1 MGPLRSAV
9 VATCRALAPRVSLP
23 TADVVEAVAAR
34 MLATPSLVVAGPVSS
49 GKSTLVNAL
58 VGRRVA
64 PTGAG
69 ECTGLTAHY
78 VRGPADRLDVVLTD
92 GTRRPLPLAADGR
105 VPAAVGDRLGVRVE
119 DVDHLL
125 VTLTSAALDGLTVI
139 DTPGTGSA
147 RRRGGPAG
155 GPAGGSR
162 ADAALVVLP
171 ATAHAGDLD
180 VLPGPAAHGPAGVV
194 AVLGRADT
202 VGPDDGRELAVALG
216 RRLGDRVGPVT
227 PVIGLLAETAVT
239 GALRAEDVGALRVL
253 AGADPA
259 VLEVALLDAELFT
272 TAELPL
278 PVEVRARLLELLD
291 LRGLAL
297 GLALLRA
304 DAAAGVGELCE
315 ALLAASGLATLVG
328 RLRDEVRART
338 DLHAATAGVRELTEL
353 GEALA
358 RAEAQEASADTGT
371 DTGTETGAGR
381 SGEGIRV
388 ADAAAALARREA
400 FTERA
405 LLAARARLWAGALG
419 LPAELLDEVDRLAAP
434 APPDVRLG
442 RAGAGAVELAGH
454 AARRAAWWRAY
465 GSWGSPRRIA
475 DLAHVVHRTYAGLW
489 RDLTV
494 GRSA

>member
-23 TADVVEAVAAR
+23 TADAVEAVASR

-78 VRGPADRLDVVLTD
+78 VRGPADRLDVVLVD
-92 GTRRPLPLAADGR
+92 GTRRPLPLAAGGR

-119 DVDHLL
+119 DVDHLV
-125 VTLTSAALDGLTVI
+125 VTLTSAALDGLTVV

-147 RRRGGPAG
+147 RRPDGVSGA
-155 GPAGGSR
+155 R

-202 VGPDDGRELAVALG
+202 VSDDDGRELAVELG

-239 GALRAEDVGALRVL
+239 GALRAEDVGALRIL

-272 TAELPL
+272 TAQLPV
-278 PVEVRARLLELLD
+278 PVEVRVRLLELLD

-315 ALLAASGLATLVG
+315 VLLAASGLATLVG

-338 DLHAATAGVRELTEL
+338 DLHAAAAGVRELAAL
-353 GEALA
+353 GESLV
-358 RAEAQEASADTGT
+358 RAEAQEAT
-371 DTGTETGAGR
+371 DTADAPGR
-381 SGEGIRV
+381 GEAARV
-388 ADAAAALARREA
+388 ADAAAVLARREA

-405 LLAARARLWAGALG
+405 LLAARARLRAGSVG

-434 APPDVRLG
+434 APPDVRIG
-442 RAGAGAVELAGH
+442 RAGASAVELAGH

-475 DLAHVVHRTYAGLW
+475 DLAHVVHRTYVRLW
-489 RDLTV
+489 RELTT
-494 GRSA
+494 

>member
-1 MGPLRSAV
+1 MA
-9 VATCRALAPRVSLP
+9 LP
-23 TADVVEAVAAR
+23 TADEVEAIAAR

-78 VRGPADRLDVVLTD
+78 VRGPVDRLDVVLVD
-92 GTRRPLPLAADGR
+92 GTRRPLPLAAGGR
-105 VPAAVGDRLGVRVE
+105 VPAAVGDRLGVRPE
-119 DVDHLL
+119 DVDHLV

-147 RRRGGPAG
+147 RRPAG
-155 GPAGGSR
+155 PTGGAH

-171 ATAHAGDLD
+171 ATAHPGDLD
-180 VLPGPAAHGPAGVV
+180 VLPGPATHGPAGVV

-202 VGPDDGRELAVALG
+202 VGPDDGRELAVDLG

-239 GALRAEDVGALRVL
+239 GALRTEDVGALRLL

-278 PVEVRARLLELLD
+278 PADARVRLLELLD

-304 DAAAGVGELCE
+304 DASAGVGELCD
-315 ALLAASGLATLVG
+315 ALLAASGLANLVG
-328 RLRDEVRART
+328 RLHDEVRART
-338 DLHAATAGVRELTEL
+338 DLHAAWAGLRDL
-353 GEALA
+353 GALADRRA
-358 RAEAQEASADTGT
+358 RAEAADEAPG
-371 DTGTETGAGR
+371 
-381 SGEGIRV
+381 GEGTRI
-388 ADAAAALARREA
+388 ADAAGSLARREA
-400 FTERA
+400 FADRA
-405 LLAARARLWAGALG
+405 LLGARARLRARALG
-419 LPAELLDEVDRLAAP
+419 MPAELRDEVDRLAAP
-434 APPDVRLG
+434 GPPDVRM
-442 RAGAGAVELAGH
+442 AHPGAHPVELAGH

-465 GSWGSPRRIA
+465 GAWGAPRRIG
-475 DLAHVVHRTYAGLW
+475 DLAHVVHRTYVRLW
-489 RDLTV
+489 RELT
-494 GRSA
+494 A

>member
-1 MGPLRSAV
+1 MGPLRNAV
-9 VATCRALAPRVSLP
+9 VATCRALGPRVSLP
-23 TADVVEAVAAR
+23 TADAVEAIAAR

-92 GTRRPLPLAADGR
+92 GSRRPLPLAAGGR
-105 VPAAVGDRLGVRVE
+105 VPAAVGDRLGVRPE
-119 DVDHLL
+119 DVDHLV
-125 VTLTSAALDGLTVI
+125 VTLTSAALDDLTVI

-147 RRRGGPAG
+147 RRPDGVAG
-155 GPAGGSR
+155 GAH

-171 ATAHAGDLD
+171 ATAHPGDLD

-202 VGPDDGRELAVALG
+202 VGPDDGRERAVDLG

-239 GALRAEDVGALRVL
+239 GALRADDVGALRVL

-278 PVEVRARLLELLD
+278 PVEVRGRLLELLD
-291 LRGLAL
+291 LRGLVL

-304 DAAAGVGELCE
+304 DAAAGVGELCDT
-315 ALLAASGLATLVG
+315 LLAASGLAALVE
-328 RLRDEVRART
+328 RLQDEVRARI
-338 DLHAATAGVRELTEL
+338 DLHAAAAGVRDLA
-353 GEALA
+353 ALA
-358 RAEAQEASADTGT
+358 DTRDRAEAQQ
-371 DTGTETGAGR
+371 GAGTTDGAGT
-381 SGEGIRV
+381 GEGARI

-400 FTERA
+400 FTERS
-405 LLAARARLWAGALG
+405 LLAGRARLWAGSLG
-419 LPAELLDEVDRLAAP
+419 LPVELLEEVDRLAAP
-434 APPDVRLG
+434 APAGVRMG
-442 RAGAGAVELAGH
+442 RPGADAVELAGH

-465 GSWGSPRRIA
+465 GSWGPPRRIA
-475 DLAHVVHRTYAGLW
+475 DLAHVVHRTYVRLW
-489 RDLTV
+489 RELTSGP
-494 GRSA
+494 GRAA

>member
-23 TADVVEAVAAR
+23 TADAVDAVASR

-78 VRGPADRLDVVLTD
+78 VRGPADRLDVVLVD
-92 GTRRPLPLAADGR
+92 GTRRPLPLAAGGR

-119 DVDHLL
+119 DVDHLV
-125 VTLTSAALDGLTVI
+125 VTLTSGALDGLTVV

-147 RRRGGPAG
+147 RRPDGVSGA
-155 GPAGGSR
+155 R

-171 ATAHAGDLD
+171 ATAHAGDLH
-180 VLPGPAAHGPAGVV
+180 VLPAPAAHGPAGVV

-202 VGPDDGRELAVALG
+202 VSDDDGRELAVELG

-272 TAELPL
+272 TAELPV
-278 PVEVRARLLELLD
+278 PVEVRVRLLELLD

-304 DAAAGVGELCE
+304 DAAAGVG
-315 ALLAASGLATLVG
+315 
-328 RLRDEVRART
+328 
-338 DLHAATAGVRELTEL
+338 
-353 GEALA
+353 
-358 RAEAQEASADTGT
+358 
-371 DTGTETGAGR
+371 
-381 SGEGIRV
+381 
-388 ADAAAALARREA
+388 
-400 FTERA
+400 
-405 LLAARARLWAGALG
+405 
-419 LPAELLDEVDRLAAP
+419 
-434 APPDVRLG
+434 
-442 RAGAGAVELAGH
+442 
-454 AARRAAWWRAY
+454 
-465 GSWGSPRRIA
+465 
-475 DLAHVVHRTYAGLW
+475 
-489 RDLTV
+489 
-494 GRSA
+494 

>member
-1 MGPLRSAV
+1 VGPLRSAV

-23 TADVVEAVAAR
+23 TADAVEAVASR
-34 MLATPSLVVAGPVSS
+34 MLATPALVVAGPVSS

-78 VRGPADRLDVVLTD
+78 VRGPADRLDVVLVD
-92 GTRRPLPLAADGR
+92 GTRRPLPLAAGGR

-119 DVDHLL
+119 DVDHLV
-125 VTLTSAALDGLTVI
+125 VTLTSAALDGLTVV

-147 RRRGGPAG
+147 RRHGGVSGA
-155 GPAGGSR
+155 R

-202 VGPDDGRELAVALG
+202 VSDDDGRELAVELG

-272 TAELPL
+272 TADLPV
-278 PVEVRARLLELLD
+278 PVEVRVRLLELLD

-315 ALLAASGLATLVG
+315 VLLAASGLATLVG

-338 DLHAATAGVRELTEL
+338 DLHAAAAGVRELAAL
-353 GEALA
+353 GESLV
-358 RAEAQEASADTGT
+358 RAEAQEATDRADTG
-371 DTGTETGAGR
+371 R
-381 SGEGIRV
+381 GEGVRV
-388 ADAAAALARREA
+388 ADAAAVLARREA

-405 LLAARARLWAGALG
+405 LLAARARLWAGSLG

-434 APPDVRLG
+434 APPDVRIG
-442 RAGAGAVELAGH
+442 RAGASAVELAGH

-475 DLAHVVHRTYAGLW
+475 DLAHVVHRTYVRLW
-489 RDLTV
+489 RELAT
-494 GRSA
+494 

>member
-1 MGPLRSAV
+1 VGPLRSAV

-23 TADVVEAVAAR
+23 TADAVEAVASR
-34 MLATPSLVVAGPVSS
+34 MLTTPSLVVAGPVSA

-78 VRGPADRLDVVLTD
+78 VRGPADRLDVVLVD
-92 GTRRPLPLAADGR
+92 GTRRPLPLAAGGR

-119 DVDHLL
+119 DVDHLV
-125 VTLTSAALDGLTVI
+125 VTLTSAALDGLTVV

-147 RRRGGPAG
+147 RRPDGVSGA
-155 GPAGGSR
+155 R
-162 ADAALVVLP
+162 ADTALVVLP
-171 ATAHAGDLD
+171 ATAHASDLD

-202 VGPDDGRELAVALG
+202 VSDDDGRELAVELG

-272 TAELPL
+272 AAELPV
-278 PVEVRARLLELLD
+278 PVEARVRLLELLD

-315 ALLAASGLATLVG
+315 VLLAASGLATLVG

-338 DLHAATAGVRELTEL
+338 DLHAAAAGVRELAAL
-353 GEALA
+353 GESLV
-358 RAEAQEASADTGT
+358 RAEAQEATDRADTG
-371 DTGTETGAGR
+371 R
-381 SGEGIRV
+381 GEGVRV
-388 ADAAAALARREA
+388 ADAAAVLARREE

-405 LLAARARLWAGALG
+405 LLAARARLRAGSLG
-419 LPAELLDEVDRLAAP
+419 LPAPLLDEVDRLAVP
-434 APPDVRLG
+434 APPDVRIG
-442 RAGAGAVELAGH
+442 RAGASVVELAGH

-475 DLAHVVHRTYAGLW
+475 DLAHVVHRTYARLW
-489 RDLTV
+489 RELT
-494 GRSA
+494 G

>member
-1 MGPLRSAV
+1 VGPLRSAV
-9 VATCRALAPRVSLP
+9 AATCRALAPRVSLP

-78 VRGPADRLDVVLTD
+78 VRGPADRLDVVLVD
-92 GTRRPLPLAADGR
+92 GTRRPLPLAAGGR

-119 DVDHLL
+119 DVDHLV

-147 RRRGGPAG
+147 RRPDGVAG
-155 GPAGGSR
+155 AR

-171 ATAHAGDLD
+171 ATAHPGDLD
-180 VLPGPAAHGPAGVV
+180 ALPGPAAYGPAGVV

-202 VGPDDGRELAVALG
+202 VGPDDGRELAVELG

-259 VLEVALLDAELFT
+259 VLEIALLDAELFT

-315 ALLAASGLATLVG
+315 ALLAASGLGTLVG
-328 RLRDEVRART
+328 RLREEVRART
-338 DLHAATAGVRELTEL
+338 DLHAATAGVRELAEL
-353 GEALA
+353 GETLI
-358 RAEAQEASADTGT
+358 RAEAQEAVDT
-371 DTGTETGAGR
+371 DAAR
-381 SGEGIRV
+381 RGEGTRV

-442 RAGAGAVELAGH
+442 RVGVGVVELAGH

-489 RDLTV
+489 RELTA
-494 GRSA
+494 GRPA

>member
-1 MGPLRSAV
+1 VGPLRSAV

-23 TADVVEAVAAR
+23 TADAVEAVASR

-78 VRGPADRLDVVLTD
+78 VRGPADRLDVVLVD
-92 GTRRPLPLAADGR
+92 GTRRPLPLAAGGR

-119 DVDHLL
+119 DVDHLV
-125 VTLTSAALDGLTVI
+125 VTLTSAALDGLTVV

-147 RRRGGPAG
+147 RRPDGPSGAG
-155 GPAGGSR
+155 

-180 VLPGPAAHGPAGVV
+180 ALPGPAAHGPAGVV

-202 VGPDDGRELAVALG
+202 VSDDDGRELAVELG

-272 TAELPL
+272 TAELPV
-278 PVEVRARLLELLD
+278 PVEVRVRLLELLD

-315 ALLAASGLATLVG
+315 VLLAASGLATLVG
-328 RLRDEVRART
+328 RLRDEVRSRT
-338 DLHAATAGVRELTEL
+338 DLHAAAAGVRELAAL
-353 GEALA
+353 GESLV
-358 RAEAQEASADTGT
+358 RAEAQDTAEA
-371 DTGTETGAGR
+371 AGR
-381 SGEGIRV
+381 SEGTLV
-388 ADAAAALARREA
+388 ADAAAVLARRQA
-400 FTERA
+400 FTARA
-405 LLAARARLWAGALG
+405 LLAARARLRAGALG

-434 APPDVRLG
+434 APPDVRIG
-442 RAGAGAVELAGH
+442 RAGASAVELAGH

-475 DLAHVVHRTYAGLW
+475 DLAHVVHRTYVGLW
-489 RDLTV
+489 RELTT
-494 GRSA
+494 

>member
-23 TADVVEAVAAR
+23 TADAVEAVAAR

-78 VRGPADRLDVVLTD
+78 VRGPADRLDVVLVD
-92 GTRRPLPLAADGR
+92 GTRRPLPLAAGGR

-119 DVDHLL
+119 DVDHLV
-125 VTLTSAALDGLTVI
+125 VTLTSAALDGLTVV

-147 RRRGGPAG
+147 RRPDGTAG
-155 GPAGGSR
+155 GAR

-202 VGPDDGRELAVALG
+202 VSDDDGRELAVELG

-278 PVEVRARLLELLD
+278 PVEARVRLLELLD

-315 ALLAASGLATLVG
+315 VLLAASGLATLVG

-338 DLHAATAGVRELTEL
+338 DLHAAAAGVRELVAL
-353 GEALA
+353 GESLV
-358 RAEAQEASADTGT
+358 RAEAQEGPDAAT
-371 DTGTETGAGR
+371 R
-381 SGEGIRV
+381 GEGVRV
-388 ADAAAALARREA
+388 ADAAAVLARRDA

-405 LLAARARLWAGALG
+405 LLAARARLWAGSLG

-434 APPDVRLG
+434 APPDVRIG
-442 RAGAGAVELAGH
+442 RAGASAVELAGH

-489 RDLTV
+489 RELTT
-494 GRSA
+494 

>member
-1 MGPLRSAV
+1 M
-9 VATCRALAPRVSLP
+9 SLP
-23 TADVVEAVAAR
+23 TADEVEAIAAR

-69 ECTGLTAHY
+69 ECTGLTATY
-78 VRGPADRLDVVLTD
+78 VRGPVDRLDVVLVD
-92 GTRRPLPLAADGR
+92 GTRRPLPLAAGGR
-105 VPAAVGDRLGVRVE
+105 VPAAVGDRLGVRPE
-119 DVDHLL
+119 DVDHLV

-147 RRRGGPAG
+147 RRPPGPTGGAH
-155 GPAGGSR
+155 

-180 VLPGPAAHGPAGVV
+180 VLPGPATHGPAGVV

-202 VGPDDGRELAVALG
+202 VGPDDGRELAVDLG

-239 GALRAEDVGALRVL
+239 GALRTEDVGALRLL

-272 TAELPL
+272 TAELPVG
-278 PVEVRARLLELLD
+278 VEARVRLLELLD

-304 DAAAGVGELCE
+304 DASAGVGELCD
-315 ALLAASGLATLVG
+315 ALLAASGLASLVG
-328 RLRDEVRART
+328 RLHDEVRART
-338 DLHAATAGVRELTEL
+338 DLHAAAAGLRDLAALGDVR
-353 GEALA
+353 A
-358 RAEAQEASADTGT
+358 RAEAAEEAPA
-371 DTGTETGAGR
+371 
-381 SGEGIRV
+381 GEGTRIV
-388 ADAAAALARREA
+388 DAAGSLARREA
-400 FTERA
+400 FAERA
-405 LLAARARLWAGALG
+405 LLAARARLRAGALG
-419 LPAELLDEVDRLAAP
+419 LPADLFDEVDRLAAP
-434 APPDVRLG
+434 GPPDVRL
-442 RAGAGAVELAGH
+442 AHPGAHPVELAGH
-454 AARRAAWWRAY
+454 ASRRAAWWRAY
-465 GSWGSPRRIA
+465 GAWGAPRRIA
-475 DLAHVVHRTYAGLW
+475 DLAHVVHRTYVRLW
-489 RDLTV
+489 RELT
-494 GRSA
+494 A

>member
-1 MGPLRSAV
+1 M
-9 VATCRALAPRVSLP
+9 SLP
-23 TADVVEAVAAR
+23 TADAIEAIADR

-69 ECTGLTAHY
+69 ECTAMTAHY
-78 VRGPADRLDVVLTD
+78 VRGAADRLDVVLTD
-92 GTRRPLPLAADGR
+92 GTRRPLPLAAGGR
-105 VPAAVGDRLGVRVE
+105 VPAAVGDRLGVRPE
-119 DVDHLL
+119 DVDHLV

-147 RRRGGPAG
+147 RRPAG
-155 GPAGGSR
+155 HTGGAH

-180 VLPGPAAHGPAGVV
+180 VLPGPATHGPAGVV

-202 VGPDDGRELAVALG
+202 VGPDDGRELAVDLG

-239 GALRAEDVGALRVL
+239 GALRSEDIGALRLL

-272 TAELPL
+272 AAELPL
-278 PVEVRARLLELLD
+278 PTEARVRLLELLD

-304 DAAAGVGELCE
+304 DASAGVGELCE
-315 ALLAASGLATLVG
+315 ALLGASGLATLVG
-328 RLRDEVRART
+328 RLHDEVRVRTDLLGASAGVRDLAALGQRRSRSEAADTASPGEATRIADAAGSLGRRAAFADRALLEVRAR
-338 DLHAATAGVRELTEL
+338 LR
-353 GEALA
+353 
-358 RAEAQEASADTGT
+358 
-371 DTGTETGAGR
+371 
-381 SGEGIRV
+381 
-388 ADAAAALARREA
+388 
-400 FTERA
+400 
-405 LLAARARLWAGALG
+405 AGALG

-434 APPDVRLG
+434 GPPDVRLG
-442 RAGAGAVELAGH
+442 RAGVHPVELAGH
-454 AARRAAWWRAY
+454 AARRAAWWQAY

-475 DLAHVVHRTYAGLW
+475 DLAHVVHRTYVRVWRELTAGPA
-489 RDLTV
+489 R
-494 GRSA
+494 

>member
-1 MGPLRSAV
+1 VGPLRSAV
-9 VATCRALAPRVSLP
+9 VATCRALSPRVSLP
-23 TADVVEAVAAR
+23 TADAVEAIADR

-78 VRGPADRLDVVLTD
+78 VRGPADRLDVVLVD
-92 GTRRPLPLAADGR
+92 GTRRPLPLAAGGR
-105 VPAAVGDRLGVRVE
+105 VPAAVGDRLGVRPE
-119 DVDHLL
+119 DVDHLV
-125 VTLTSAALDGLTVI
+125 VTLTSAALDDLTVI

-147 RRRGGPAG
+147 RRPGGVPG
-155 GPAGGSR
+155 GAH
-162 ADAALVVLP
+162 ADTALVVLP
-171 ATAHAGDLD
+171 ATAHTGDLD
-180 VLPGPAAHGPAGVV
+180 VLPGPAGHGPAGVV

-202 VGPDDGRELAVALG
+202 VGPDDGRDLAVELG

-253 AGADPA
+253 AAADPA
-259 VLEVALLDAELFT
+259 VLEVALLDAELFA

-278 PVEVRARLLELLD
+278 AVEARTRLLELLD

-297 GLALLRA
+297 GIALMRA
-304 DAAAGVGELCE
+304 DAAAGVGELCD
-315 ALLAASGLATLVG
+315 ALLAASGLATLVA
-328 RLRDEVRART
+328 RVHDEVRTRL
-338 DLHAATAGVRELTEL
+338 DLHAATAGVRDLAAL
-353 GEALA
+353 GEALG
-358 RAEAQEASADTGT
+358 RTEAQD
-371 DTGTETGAGR
+371 GAGR
-381 SGEGIRV
+381 GEGVRV

-419 LPAELLDEVDRLAAP
+419 LPAELLDEVDRLASA
-434 APPDVRLG
+434 ASPDVRTG
-442 RAGAGAVELAGH
+442 RPGAGPVEVAGH

-475 DLAHVVHRTYAGLW
+475 DLAHVVHRTYIGLW
-489 RDLTV
+489 QDLTAPP
-494 GRSA
+494 GGAAQRSPTRSNGAPP

>member
-9 VATCRALAPRVSLP
+9 VATCRALGPRVSLP
-23 TADVVEAVAAR
+23 TADAVDAVAAR
-34 MLATPSLVVAGPVSS
+34 MLASPSLVVAGPVSS

-78 VRGPADRLDVVLTD
+78 VRGPADRLDVVLVD
-92 GTRRPLPLAADGR
+92 GSRRPLPLAAGGR
-105 VPAAVGDRLGVRVE
+105 VPAAVGDRLGVRSD
-119 DVDHLL
+119 DVDHLV
-125 VTLTSAALDGLTVI
+125 VTLTSAALDALTVI

-147 RRRGGPAG
+147 HRPDGVAG
-155 GPAGGSR
+155 GAH

-171 ATAHAGDLD
+171 ATAHPGDLD
-180 VLPGPAAHGPAGVV
+180 VLPGPAAHGPAGVI

-202 VGPDDGRELAVALG
+202 VGPDDGREQAVELG

-239 GALRAEDVGALRVL
+239 GALRTEDVGALRVL

-259 VLEVALLDAELFT
+259 VLEVAMLDAELFA
-272 TAELPL
+272 TADL
-278 PVEVRARLLELLD
+278 PVPVDTRRRLLDLLD

-304 DAAAGVGELCE
+304 DAAAGVGELCD
-315 ALLAASGLATLVG
+315 ALLAASGLATLVS
-328 RLRDEVRART
+328 RLQDEVRART
-338 DLHAATAGVRELTEL
+338 DLLAATAGVRDLA
-353 GEALA
+353 ALA
-358 RAEAQEASADTGT
+358 DDRTRAEARDGTG
-371 DTGTETGAGR
+371 
-381 SGEGIRV
+381 SGEGTRI
-388 ADAAAALARREA
+388 ADATAALARREA
-400 FTERA
+400 FTERS

-419 LPAELLDEVDRLAAP
+419 LPVELLEEVDRLATA

-442 RAGAGAVELAGH
+442 RPGAGSVELAGH

-465 GSWGSPRRIA
+465 GAWGSPRRIA
-475 DLAHVVHRTYAGLW
+475 DLAHVVHRTYLGLW
-489 RDLTV
+489 RELTS
-494 GRSA
+494 GRAA